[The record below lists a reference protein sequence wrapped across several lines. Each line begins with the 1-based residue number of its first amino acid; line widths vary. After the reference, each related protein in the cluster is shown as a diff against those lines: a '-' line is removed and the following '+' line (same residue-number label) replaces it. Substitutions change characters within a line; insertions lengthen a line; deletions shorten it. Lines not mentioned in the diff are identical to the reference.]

1 MLKYT
6 RTRTYTHI
14 RHRAY
19 RHSMACCFLF
29 SLFLQGLPPELLPMS
44 ENLTEEREI
53 HLSPAGVRQR
63 SLKMSLCSV
72 TVALCSVRWP
82 QSQPVFTMFHAVL
95 SHYRI
100 GNVQKS
106 TAPCKLPLQAAP
118 KRCGVT
124 SALCSVRWPQ
134 ENAAICMIF
143 SRIVTLQHCTSFLCD
158 NGLPNVTLQPRIVT
172 LQL

>member
-1 MLKYT
+1 MHISAYRCRPHLSI
-6 RTRTYTHI
+6 I

-29 SLFLQGLPPELLPMS
+29 SLFLQELPPEFLPMS

-72 TVALCSVRWP
+72 TIALCSVRWP
-82 QSQPVFTMFHAVL
+82 QSQPVFTMFQSDL

-100 GNVQKS
+100 GNVQKR
-106 TAPCKLPLQAAP
+106 TAPRSSPLPSASASSS
-118 KRCGVT
+118 VT

-134 ENAAICMIF
+134 ENAVICMIF
-143 SRIVTLQHCTSFLCD
+143 SRIVTLQHRTSFL
-158 NGLPNVTLQPRIVT
+158 
-172 LQL
+172 

>member
-1 MLKYT
+1 MY
-6 RTRTYTHI
+6 I

-29 SLFLQGLPPELLPMS
+29 SLFLQELPPEFLPMS

-63 SLKMSLCSV
+63 SLKMWLCSV
-72 TVALCSVRWP
+72 TIPLCSVRWP
-82 QSQPVFTMFHAVL
+82 HSQPLFTTFHAVL

-100 GNVQKS
+100 GNVQKR
-106 TAPCKLPLQAAP
+106 TAPTTLPSQAAA
-118 KRCGVT
+118 KCCGVT
-124 SALCSVRWPQ
+124 IALCSVRWPQ
-134 ENAAICMIF
+134 ENAVICMIF
-143 SRIVTLQHCTSFLCD
+143 SRIVTLQHRTSFLYCD
-158 NGLPNVTLQPRIVT
+158 NGLPNLTLQHRIVT